1 MLGAL
6 ISFIGF
12 VLAICWWALAKQ
24 FRKYRKGEAPMSIIQ
39 FVLYCVLSII
49 VLGFVLSVIF
59 AVIPEFMPRSYKHQ
73 LENNPEIM
81 FGIVFILVAS
91 YVAFQSY
98 RYSKVAKQ
106 TKTPTSVED
115 VDLGID

>member
-24 FRKYRKGEAPMSIIQ
+24 FRKYRKGEAPMSIVQ
-39 FVLYCVLSII
+39 FVLYCVLSFI

-81 FGIVFILVAS
+81 FGIVFIPKLNF
-91 YVAFQSY
+91 YWLIIFLIRQFHILF
-98 RYSKVAKQ
+98 RKNC
-106 TKTPTSVED
+106 E
-115 VDLGID
+115 

>member
-6 ISFIGF
+6 ICFVGFI
-12 VLAICWWALAKQ
+12 LAICWWVLAKQ
-24 FRKYRKGEAPMSIIQ
+24 FRKYRRGEVPMSIVQ
-39 FVLYCVLSII
+39 FVLYCVLTFL
-49 VLGFVLSVIF
+49 VLGFILSVVF
-59 AVIPEFMPRSYKHQ
+59 AVIPEFIPRPYKRQ

-81 FGIVFILVAS
+81 FGIVFILLAS

-106 TKTPTSVED
+106 TKTPTSIED

>member
-6 ISFIGF
+6 ICFIGF
-12 VLAICWWALAKQ
+12 VLAVCWWRLAKQ
-24 FRKYRKGEAPMSIIQ
+24 FRKYRKGEQSMSSVQ
-39 FVLYCVLSII
+39 FVLYCVLTFI
-49 VLGFVLSVIF
+49 VFGFILSVLI
-59 AVIPEFMPRSYKHQ
+59 AVIPEFMPRPYRHQ

-98 RYSKVAKQ
+98 RYSQVTKQ
-106 TKTPTSVED
+106 TKTPTSAED
-115 VDLGID
+115 VDLGSD

>member
-39 FVLYCVLSII
+39 FVIYCVLQSLLHFE
-49 VLGFVLSVIF
+49 V
-59 AVIPEFMPRSYKHQ
+59 HQ
-73 LENNPEIM
+73 EI
-81 FGIVFILVAS
+81 
-91 YVAFQSY
+91 YQ
-98 RYSKVAKQ
+98 
-106 TKTPTSVED
+106 
-115 VDLGID
+115 